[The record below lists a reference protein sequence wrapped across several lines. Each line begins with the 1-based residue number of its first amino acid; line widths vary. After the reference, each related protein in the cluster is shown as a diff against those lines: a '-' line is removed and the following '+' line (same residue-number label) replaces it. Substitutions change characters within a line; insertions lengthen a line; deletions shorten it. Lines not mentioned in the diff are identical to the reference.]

1 MKETFALYL
10 EESIMF
16 TTIFSLALR
25 KTGTKTKL
33 ASSLLIMTKVGGAIG
48 PVIMGYIANATGS
61 MAIAFL
67 IPMVCYGVIGGY
79 ALLNRHVSFW
89 IKGEF
94 SKITPSLFTLKEG
107 STSHPCPL
115 SSGAREKTALLGARS
130 RYALRL
136 ADQNEQQK
144 TLAAFSISLNNINI
158 ISKLQEL
165 YKYCLIN
172 EDFKLAEEIK

>member
-79 ALLNRHVSFW
+79 AAMTRCSSTD
-89 IKGEF
+89 IK
-94 SKITPSLFTLKEG
+94 
-107 STSHPCPL
+107 
-115 SSGAREKTALLGARS
+115 R
-130 RYALRL
+130 
-136 ADQNEQQK
+136 D
-144 TLAAFSISLNNINI
+144 
-158 ISKLQEL
+158 
-165 YKYCLIN
+165 
-172 EDFKLAEEIK
+172 